1 MSISAD
7 ITIKRQ
13 EALERVFKRLMS
25 QQEELVRKA
34 VNSMSNDDLAGYLHS
49 ELYFYHVEGKGRLKE
64 SWEKSDEVR

>member
-34 VNSMSNDDLAGYLHS
+34 VNSMSNDDLADYLDS
-49 ELYFYHVEGKGRLKE
+49 ELYFYHVEGEGRLRGP
-64 SWEKSDEVR
+64 WEEEFE